1 MSRRQRRRPRRKEFP
16 SGELALAAMVDMMMN
31 LLIFLLT
38 LYGTDPIDTRPT
50 PDLLVPDSTSKR
62 LVQYAVEVRVSQND
76 IAVNGK
82 RVLSLHDGA
91 SGPSIPDGVL
101 VAGQIPALGA
111 ELASIA
117 STMPPQDPDQPA
129 PREIDVQCDKRTPW
143 DVLGPVVETAGKAGF
158 VQLRFIV
165 RTTTGE

>member
-1 MSRRQRRRPRRKEFP
+1 
-16 SGELALAAMVDMMMN
+16 MVDMMMN

-50 PDLLVPDSTSKR
+50 PELLVPDSTSQR
-62 LVQYAVEVRVSQND
+62 LVQYAVEVRVSSKE

-82 RVLSLHDGA
+82 RVLTLHDGA
-91 SGPSIPDGVL
+91 AGPAIPEGVL

-117 STMPPQDPDQPA
+117 STLPPQDPAQPA
-129 PREIDVQCDKRTPW
+129 PREIDVQCDKRTSW

-165 RTTTGE
+165 RTASAD